1 MKKRDR
7 QARNA
12 AWNVGRPYGRT
23 LIAACCLIIPLFLAV
38 CAKKIRKTVP
48 DTKTDFH
55 PEYDHE
61 GFINDDHFRIIIIEP
76 RLAGESHRPT
86 IEKTARQRAL
96 ASLQKY
102 LLSQD
107 RVVDQN
113 ATAELISI
121 IDENGRLIDTGC
133 DNRNRVIYYYEI
145 RAERLRDRIDRI
157 SKKR

>member
-1 MKKRDR
+1 MRKRDR

-12 AWNVGRPYGRT
+12 GRPYAHT

-38 CAKKIRKTVP
+38 CAKKVKKTGP
-48 DTKTDFH
+48 DTKTDLH
-55 PEYDHE
+55 LEYDQE

-76 RLAGESHRPT
+76 RLAGESHQPA

-121 IDENGRLIDTGC
+121 IDENGKLIDTGC
-133 DNRNRVIYYYEI
+133 DSRSRMIYYYEI
-145 RAERLRDRIDRI
+145 RAERLRERIDRI